1 MSPDSTPDVRLVLT
15 TEVDLET
22 AGRLARELVER
33 RVVACATLVT
43 VRSIY
48 HWKGNIE
55 DAAEVQLQLKTTA
68 TRLDDLRDAIAE
80 LHTYDLP
87 EFLVLSPEANDAYGR
102 WVNEAVMG
110 REATNAG

>member
-1 MSPDSTPDVRLVLT
+1 MLPDSTPDVRLVLT
-15 TEVDLET
+15 TEADSKT
-22 AGRLARELVER
+22 AGRLARELLER
-33 RVVACATLVT
+33 RVIACVTLVT
-43 VRSIY
+43 VRSMY
-48 HWKGNIE
+48 YWEGEIE
-55 DAAEVQLQLKTTA
+55 DAAEVQLQLKTTVA
-68 TRLDDLRDAIAE
+68 RLDDLRDAIAE

>member
-1 MSPDSTPDVRLVLT
+1 M
-15 TEVDLET
+15 DLET

-48 HWKGNIE
+48 HWKGAIE
-55 DAAEVQLQLKTTA
+55 DAAAEVQLQLKTTA